1 MKPTTKKIL
10 IGAGIGLAIVSYLA
24 YEKINKIKEI
34 FAQIDIVPKAV
45 RNLKISF
52 SSISFLTDV
61 LLVNRSNE
69 ALSVQG
75 YFANLKRLN
84 FFYSGKYIGTAKPVV
99 SEIEI
104 PVNNELLFKN
114 IPVELPASTIL
125 TNIVEL
131 SSFDFNKLTVEAV
144 IEVAGKEFYIK

>member
-1 MKPTTKKIL
+1 MLT
-10 IGAGIGLAIVSYLA
+10 
-24 YEKINKIKEI
+24 I
-34 FAQIDIVPKAV
+34 FFPV
-45 RNLKISF
+45 F

-99 SEIEI
+99 TGESEKEI
-104 PVNNELLFKN
+104 VFSKWNQSFE
-114 IPVELPASTIL
+114 AS
-125 TNIVEL
+125 V
-131 SSFDFNKLTVEAV
+131 K
-144 IEVAGKEFYIK
+144 K